1 MNNYWLI
8 AQAQA
13 PAGDEGTIVK
23 SEPVAPAADTITTS
37 TQAPGT
43 PTGTDKP
50 LPTGKNPKEAMWSQM
65 LLLGLL
71 FVLMY
76 FMLFRAPR
84 KRQQEQQK
92 MVSSLKKNDR
102 VITTGG
108 ILGTILD
115 VRDDEI
121 VLKIDEATNTK
132 MRVVPSAI
140 LKVLGDDKKNQ

>member
-8 AQAQA
+8 AEAQA
-13 PAGDEGTIVK
+13 PAGAEGTVVK
-23 SEPVAPAADTITTS
+23 SEPAAPAADTTTTG
-37 TQAPGT
+37 TQAPGS
-43 PTGTDKP
+43 PVVTDKP
-50 LPTGKNPKEAMWSQM
+50 VTGSKNAKDAMWSQM

-102 VITTGG
+102 VLTTGG
-108 ILGTILD
+108 ILGTIID
-115 VRDDEI
+115 ARDDEI
-121 VLKIDEATNTK
+121 ILKIDEATNTK
-132 MRVVPSAI
+132 MRIVPSAI

>member
-8 AQAQA
+8 AEAQA
-13 PAGDEGTIVK
+13 PAGAEGTIIA
-23 SEPVAPAADTITTS
+23 SEPVAPAADTTTTS
-37 TQAPGT
+37 TQAPGGTSDTTTT
-43 PTGTDKP
+43 PAVNP
-50 LPTGKNPKEAMWSQM
+50 NAKNAMWSQM
-65 LLLGLL
+65 MLLGLL

-102 VITTGG
+102 VLTSGG

-121 VLKIDEATNTK
+121 VLKIDEATNAK

-140 LKVLGDDKKNQ
+140 IKVLGDDKKNQ

>member
-8 AQAQA
+8 AEAQA
-13 PAGDEGTIVK
+13 PAGAEGTVVK
-23 SEPVAPAADTITTS
+23 SEPATPAAQTSSSS
-37 TQAPGT
+37 TQAPGSTSGTTTT
-43 PTGTDKP
+43 PAANP
-50 LPTGKNPKEAMWSQM
+50 NAKNAMWSQA

-92 MVSSLKKNDR
+92 MVSSLKKNAR
-102 VITTGG
+102 VLTTGG

>member
-8 AQAQA
+8 AEAQA
-13 PAGDEGTIVK
+13 PAGTEGTIVT
-23 SEPVAPAADTITTS
+23 SEPAGPAADTTTTS
-37 TQAPGT
+37 TQTPGG
-43 PTGTDKP
+43 PVGMDKP
-50 LPTGKNPKEAMWSQM
+50 VTNSKDAKNAMWSQM

-102 VITTGG
+102 VLTSGG

-121 VLKIDEATNTK
+121 VLKIDEATNAK
-132 MRVVPSAI
+132 MRVVPSAVI
-140 LKVLGDDKKNQ
+140 KVLGDDKKNQ

>member
-13 PAGDEGTIVK
+13 GAEGTVVT
-23 SEPVAPAADTITTS
+23 SEPAAPATDATTTS
-37 TQAPGT
+37 TQVPG
-43 PTGTDKP
+43 GTSDTTTTAVNP
-50 LPTGKNPKEAMWSQM
+50 NAKNAMWSQM
-65 LLLGLL
+65 MLLGLL

-102 VITTGG
+102 VLTSSG

-132 MRVVPSAI
+132 IRVVPSAI
-140 LKVLGDDKKNQ
+140 IKVLGDDKKNQ

>member
-8 AQAQA
+8 AEAQA
-13 PAGDEGTIVK
+13 PAGAEGTVVK
-23 SEPVAPAADTITTS
+23 SESVAPAADTTTTG
-37 TQAPGT
+37 TQAPGGTSNTTTT
-43 PTGTDKP
+43 PAVNP
-50 LPTGKNPKEAMWSQM
+50 NAKNAMWSQA

-92 MVSSLKKNDR
+92 MVSSLKKNAR
-102 VITTGG
+102 VLTTGG

>member
-8 AQAQA
+8 AEAQA
-13 PAGDEGTIVK
+13 PAGAEGTVVK
-23 SEPVAPAADTITTS
+23 SEPVAPAANTTTTS
-37 TQAPGT
+37 TQAPG
-43 PTGTDKP
+43 GTSGTTTTTANP
-50 LPTGKNPKEAMWSQM
+50 NAKNAMFSQM

-84 KRQQEQQK
+84 KRKQEQHK
-92 MVSSLKKNDR
+92 MVSSLKKNAR
-102 VITTGG
+102 VLTSGG
-108 ILGTILD
+108 ILGTIID

-140 LKVLGDDKKNQ
+140 LKVLDDDKKNQ

>member
-8 AQAQA
+8 AEAQA
-13 PAGDEGTIVK
+13 PAGVEGTIVT
-23 SEPVAPAADTITTS
+23 SEPVAPAVDTTTTS
-37 TQAPGT
+37 TQAPGGTSDTTTT
-43 PTGTDKP
+43 PAP
-50 LPTGKNPKEAMWSQM
+50 NPNAKNAMWSQM
-65 LLLGLL
+65 MLLGLL

-84 KRQQEQQK
+84 KRQQEQKK
-92 MVSSLKKNDR
+92 MVSSLKKNAR
-102 VITTGG
+102 VLTTGG

-140 LKVLGDDKKNQ
+140 LKVLGDEKKNQ